1 MSREVVGKRIQ
12 LLRAMKGLTQEELAQ
27 RLGVSR
33 QAVNTWEKGKVGI
46 PRARREMLAT
56 FFGIEADVL
65 DEKEV
70 GAVYDASFPLLERER
85 KKEAEVNSLTETVE
99 QVEAYRKRL
108 EERMEIFAMNT
119 FAGRIT
125 QIRELLS
132 GASTIDDPLELEM
145 LGNILGW
152 AKKKIDELAE
162 NLTVEKGKGEID
174 VRK

>member
-1 MSREVVGKRIQ
+1 MSREVVGNRIQ
-12 LLRAMKGLTQEELAQ
+12 VLRTMKGLTQEELAQ

-46 PRARREMLAT
+46 PRARREMLAA

-65 DEKEV
+65 DEKEAEV
-70 GAVYDASFPLLERER
+70 VYDSSFPLLERER
-85 KKEAEVNSLTETVE
+85 KKEADGISVTETWEKKEVCRKGRVE
-99 QVEAYRKRL
+99 PMGISCVK
-108 EERMEIFAMNT
+108 T

-132 GASTIDDPLELEM
+132 EASTIDDPLELEM